1 MRSGSVEGAEVSKDA
16 PDEADAT
23 SRVEHD
29 PPSEMGDDKRAQRVG
44 QSNADAE
51 P

>member
-1 MRSGSVEGAEVSKDA
+1 MRSGSIKSAAVPKDA
-16 PDEADAT
+16 PNEADAT
-23 SRVEHD
+23 SRVEHG
-29 PPSEMGDDKRAQRVG
+29 PPSKMDDDKCAQRVG